1 MTNFYSVINE
11 NFTINEA
18 LRCERLLRDLV
29 SLSMNDDLAFER
41 PVKDREV
48 LIKPLN
54 YVTMLVLSQEH
65 KTNQAKVAGLT
76 DDTLRIYRQKSVN
89 SS

>member
-29 SLSMNDDLAFER
+29 SLNDLAFER

-48 LIKPLN
+48 LIK
-54 YVTMLVLSQEH
+54 LSKLCH
-65 KTNQAKVAGLT
+65 DAGAF
-76 DDTLRIYRQKSVN
+76 LRAQNKSSKSCWVN
-89 SS
+89 

>member
-41 PVKDREV
+41 PVKDPEV
-48 LIKPLN
+48 LIK
-54 YVTMLVLSQEH
+54 LSKICH
-65 KTNQAKVAGLT
+65 DAGAF
-76 DDTLRIYRQKSVN
+76 LRAQNKSSKSCWVN
-89 SS
+89 